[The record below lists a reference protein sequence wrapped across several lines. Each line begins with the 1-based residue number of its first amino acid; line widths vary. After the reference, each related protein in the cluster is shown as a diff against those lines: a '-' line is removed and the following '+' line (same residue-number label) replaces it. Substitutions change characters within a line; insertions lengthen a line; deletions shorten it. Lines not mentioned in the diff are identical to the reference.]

1 MTLNEENQVFEGQKF
16 AIPALVYAG
25 YESDSEEPMSKAV
38 FSVWVSSLED
48 LQRKLID
55 HNIDGGDDAL
65 PYILTKFE
73 QDNFHQLNTELL
85 EAYSTTGD
93 IEYFQLFYRI
103 YTVVRWCNQNDT
115 AILEFFTSE
124 ILEKLLFKTPVQTHI
139 ELLKKEVTP
148 TLEFDGKEISI
159 EDYMKLAWK
168 VQETNFHLL
177 TSLLYNDSAKVAIN
191 MGVSTQAEIFALKVK
206 SYKSDGDD

>member
-1 MTLNEENQVFEGQKF
+1 MTINEENQVFEGQKF

-38 FSVWVSSLED
+38 FSVWVNSLED
-48 LQRKLID
+48 LQKKLID
-55 HNIDGGDDAL
+55 SGIDGGDDAF
-65 PYILTKFE
+65 PYILTKFK

-124 ILEKLLFKTPVQTHI
+124 ILSKLLFNTQSQNHI

-159 EDYMKLAWK
+159 EDYMHLAWK
-168 VQETNFHLL
+168 VSETNFHLV
-177 TSLLYNDSAKVAIN
+177 TSILFNDAAKRAIEL
-191 MGVSTQAEIFALKVK
+191 GLSTQAEMFASKVK
-206 SYKSDGDD
+206 SYKGESEE

>member
-1 MTLNEENQVFEGQKF
+1 MTLSEENQVFEGQKF

-38 FSVWVSSLED
+38 FTVWVNSLED
-48 LQRKLID
+48 LQQKLID
-55 HNIDGGDDAL
+55 LGIDGGDDAF

-124 ILEKLLFKTPVQTHI
+124 ILSKLLFNTQSQNHI

-159 EDYMKLAWK
+159 EDYMHLAWK
-168 VQETNFHLL
+168 VSETNFHLV
-177 TSLLYNDSAKVAIN
+177 TSILFNDAAKRAIEL
-191 MGVSTQAEIFALKVK
+191 GLSTQAEMFASKVK
-206 SYKSDGDD
+206 SYKGVSEE